1 MTSIDGV
8 RVLNEDEIPDLVVGV
23 EWNQN
28 TDDWTRINEF
38 GDSLYVTTEDFDRLP
53 SWRLRRCTLAD
64 NGVVNNYGAN
74 PRGDGLDLTGAD
86 GQVMVEI
93 PKFYVKSRS
102 PAANIYRWWISPV
115 PKTGFELHPGFVQRG
130 GIERDNVYYGAY
142 EAHWN
147 AGTAKL
153 ESITGATVDNNKT
166 IATFRTNAGAR
177 GPRWG
182 ITNIWALSAVQL
194 LYYIEYA
201 NANSQAQI
209 GPGITDMAAGQV
221 TGYDN
226 ADTNIGVNGTGTGVT
241 GGAVSPAVY
250 RGIEN
255 IWGNYWA
262 FVDGYNALDTEY
274 RIIRRDGTGIF
285 ADALA
290 FGDYEASVAV
300 PITSDGY
307 ISNIHYEDLLKY
319 LVVPSAVGG
328 SSTTYLCDYLYAHDL
343 AEVNILI
350 SGGSWAS
357 AGLAGVA
364 YRYSADLAAYVALN
378 VGGRLEFV

>member
-38 GDSLYVTTEDFDRLP
+38 GDSLYVTTEDFDRHP

-64 NGVVNNYGAN
+64 NGVVNSYGSN
-74 PRGDGLDLTGAD
+74 PRGDGLALDGTD

-93 PKFYVKSRS
+93 PKFYVMSRS
-102 PAANIYRWWISPV
+102 PAANIYRWWVSPV

-130 GIERDNVYYGAY
+130 GIERDALYYGAY

-147 AGTAKL
+147 AGSAKL
-153 ESITGATVDNNKT
+153 ESITGATVDNNKN
-166 IATFRTNAGAR
+166 ISTFRANAAAR

-182 ITNIWALSAVQL
+182 ITNIWALSAVEL

-201 NANSQAQI
+201 NANSQATI
-209 GPGITDMAAGQV
+209 GPGITGMDAGQV

-255 IWGNYWA
+255 LWGNYWT
-262 FVDGYNALDTEY
+262 FVDGYNAVDTEY
-274 RIIRRDGTGIF
+274 RIIRRDGTGILQ
-285 ADALA
+285 DALA
-290 FGDYEASVAV
+290 IGDYEASIAV
-300 PITSDGY
+300 PITGGGY
-307 ISNIHYEDLLKY
+307 ISNVHYEDLLKY
-319 LVVPSAVGG
+319 LFVPSALGG
-328 SSTTYLCDYLYAHDL
+328 STTTYLCDWLYAHDPT
-343 AEVNILI
+343 EVNISL
-350 SGGSWAS
+350 SGGCWDNPTTAGIAFRSWHYV
-357 AGLAGVA
+357 LVH
-364 YRYSADLAAYVALN
+364 AAAEMS
-378 VGGRLEFV
+378 GRLEFV

>member
-1 MTSIDGV
+1 
-8 RVLNEDEIPDLVVGV
+8 
-23 EWNQN
+23 
-28 TDDWTRINEF
+28 
-38 GDSLYVTTEDFDRLP
+38 
-53 SWRLRRCTLAD
+53 
-64 NGVVNNYGAN
+64 
-74 PRGDGLDLTGAD
+74 
-86 GQVMVEI
+86 
-93 PKFYVKSRS
+93 
-102 PAANIYRWWISPV
+102 
-115 PKTGFELHPGFVQRG
+115 
-130 GIERDNVYYGAY
+130 
-142 EAHWN
+142 
-147 AGTAKL
+147 
-153 ESITGATVDNNKT
+153 
-166 IATFRTNAGAR
+166 
-177 GPRWG
+177 
-182 ITNIWALSAVQL
+182 
-194 LYYIEYA
+194 
-201 NANSQAQI
+201 
-209 GPGITDMAAGQV
+209 
-221 TGYDN
+221 
-226 ADTNIGVNGTGTGVT
+226 TGTGVT